1 MNIVTIKNG
10 EKKHDLKLDFNRTIN
25 DVLEK
30 IDVNLGSNQ
39 LLVSLL
45 YKQVVNP
52 NLSFNENGIAN
63 NEILEIKERYEIEL
77 WFWEIRDYGSK

>member
-30 IDVNLGSNQ
+30 VEINIKSNQ
-39 LLVSLL
+39 MLVSLL
-45 YKQVVNP
+45 YKKVVNP
-52 NLSFNENGIAN
+52 NLSFNENGITN

-77 WFWEIRDYGSK
+77 

>member
-30 IDVNLGSNQ
+30 IEINLKSNQ
-39 LLVSLL
+39 MLVSLL
-45 YKQVVNP
+45 YKKVVNP

-77 WFWEIRDYGSK
+77 